1 MARTFADSS
10 QLPRPL
16 VLSSIG
22 FLTKSIPLSVVESS
36 LHKCSKQ
43 GERKR
48 LLPPSFLVY
57 FVICLSL
64 YMGFSHEEVLRKVVE
79 GFRYLKFFK
88 TNKFEIAT
96 KGAISRARS
105 RLGWEVMETLLKS
118 ILHPIAKPQTRGSWY
133 HNWRLMAIDG
143 TTLSVPATNEN
154 IAAFG
159 MHGSKEGPSAFPIVR
174 MMALVETGTHVI
186 IDAAFDACS
195 QSEFTIAEK
204 LLPSLTPEMLL
215 LEDRGFVGYDWWQ
228 KVRATGVEVICR
240 VRDNM
245 KFPVETQLSDGS
257 FLSVLRNH
265 ASSKDEP
272 VVVRVIAY
280 TITGIPDK
288 GKTYR
293 IVTSILD
300 SKNCPS
306 DELAALYHERWEIE
320 NLFDEFKTHIRGGA
334 RVILRSQTPDMVKQ
348 ELYGLILAHYTVRSI
363 MHESALQVDED
374 PDKISFTHTINVI
387 RRKLPHAATIF
398 SPEMFNASDK
408 RNNK

>member
-22 FLTKSIPLSVVESS
+22 FLTRSIPISIVESS
-36 LHKCSKQ
+36 LLKCSKQ
-43 GERKR
+43 GVRKR
-48 LLPPSFLVY
+48 LLPSSFLVY

-88 TNKFEIAT
+88 KDNYEIAT

-105 RLGWEVMETLLKS
+105 RLGWEVMETIFKS
-118 ILHPIAKPQTRGSWY
+118 IVLPLSTPQTRGSWY
-133 HNWRLMAIDG
+133 RNWRLMAIDG

-215 LEDRGFVGYDWWQ
+215 LEDRGFVGYNWWQ

-245 KFPVETQLSDGS
+245 KFLVETQLSDGS
-257 FLSVLRNH
+257 FLSVLRNP
-265 ASSKDEP
+265 ANSKEEP

-280 TITGIPDK
+280 KVTGMPDK

-300 SKNCPS
+300 SKKCPS

-320 NLFDEFKTHIRGGA
+320 NLFDEFKTHVRGGA
-334 RVILRSQTPDMVKQ
+334 QVILRSQTPDMVKQ
-348 ELYGLILAHYTVRSI
+348 ELYGLILAHYTVRAI

-398 SPEMFNASDK
+398 SPERFNASDK